1 MRELDWFDGPED
13 DGDGER
19 RRSRWFPMLV
29 AVPWLVVAALLVAP
43 RLADAPSDREAP
55 RASGTTDPAEPA
67 PSDDAVRPAG
77 PEPGAPIPDTAP
89 PQGAGT
95 EPARPG
101 SPGSAAPTEPSAA
114 GADALPAG
122 PEDPAAV
129 LEVAELRG
137 RWRVAPGSEEAASL
151 AVVVAR
157 AWLTGLE
164 PALELEGVTAPA
176 PRREGSRSYA
186 EHLIVEA
193 VEATSPDTEVVT
205 VLAVVLHEQP
215 GADPAVTVERL
226 AVPIA
231 WTEDRPHP
239 AGPPWPLPGP
249 RLDARPPALQ
259 PVTEEEMWDQ
269 ANDALAQAGLGA
281 LRLTAVRTAPRGPL
295 VVTASDGTQEHE
307 IWLRRHLDGYV
318 VAGSTLQGS
327 DPLQEEQQQEW
338 EEGR

>member
-1 MRELDWFDGPED
+1 M
-13 DGDGER
+13 
-19 RRSRWFPMLV
+19 
-29 AVPWLVVAALLVAP
+29 
-43 RLADAPSDREAP
+43 
-55 RASGTTDPAEPA
+55 
-67 PSDDAVRPAG
+67 
-77 PEPGAPIPDTAP
+77 
-89 PQGAGT
+89 
-95 EPARPG
+95 
-101 SPGSAAPTEPSAA
+101 
-114 GADALPAG
+114 
-122 PEDPAAV
+122 

-157 AWLTGLE
+157 AWLTGFG

-176 PRREGSRSYA
+176 PPSEGSHSYA

-231 WTEDRPHP
+231 WEEDRPHP

-259 PVTEEEMWDQ
+259 PVMEEGVWDR
-269 ANDALAQAGLGA
+269 ANAALAQAGLGA

-295 VVTASDGTQEHE
+295 VATATDGTQEHE
-307 IWLRRHLDGYV
+307 IWLRHHLDGYV
-318 VAGSTLQGS
+318 VAGSTLQGATS
-327 DPLQEEQQQEW
+327 PQDAE
-338 EEGR
+338 EEGP